1 MKNESIEA
9 ERAMAAL
16 FNGLTRI
23 ERMALLG
30 RLEMAGA
37 SIYRALAEGEQNAK
51 AREALLGA
59 ADNEGKNG
67 ALLRPMSTPRT
78 SCEKCG
84 NEIAQAGD
92 GLACSFQC
100 TFCDPCAAELKL
112 VCLNCG
118 GPLESR
124 RELQARL

>member
-1 MKNESIEA
+1 MKNVEA

-16 FNGLTRI
+16 FDGLTRI

-67 ALLRPMSTPRT
+67 ALLRLMSTAKDR
-78 SCEKCG
+78 CENCG
-84 NEIAQAGD
+84 NAIAEAGD

-100 TFCDPCAAELKL
+100 TFCEACAAELKS
-112 VCLNCG
+112 VCPNCG
-118 GPLESR
+118 GALAPR
-124 RELQARL
+124 WELQSQR

>member
-1 MKNESIEA
+1 MKNGEA

-16 FNGLTRI
+16 FDGLTRI
-23 ERMALLG
+23 QRMALLG

-37 SIYRALAEGEQNAK
+37 SIYQTLAEGEQNAK

-67 ALLRPMSTPRT
+67 ALLQLMSTPKA

-84 NEIAQAGD
+84 NAIAQADD
-92 GLACSFQC
+92 GFACSFQC
-100 TFCDPCAAELKL
+100 TFCEPCAAELKL
-112 VCLNCG
+112 VCPNCG
-118 GPLESR
+118 GTLAPRL
-124 RELQARL
+124 ELQSRV

>member
-16 FNGLTRI
+16 FNGLTRL

-37 SIYRALAEGEQNAK
+37 SIYRALAEGEQNPK

-67 ALLRPMSTPRT
+67 ALLRLMSTAKER
-78 SCEKCG
+78 CEACG
-84 NEIAQAGD
+84 NAIAQAGD

-100 TFCDPCAAELKL
+100 TFCEPCATELKL
-112 VCLNCG
+112 VCPNCG
-118 GPLESR
+118 GALAARRKLQSR
-124 RELQARL
+124 L